1 MIMAI
6 MLRERSS
13 SEIRAYKTMTINKDE
28 RKKEQKEIIRIIIT
42 QRDNICWH
50 ASKLIK
56 LSISCITLV
65 SLPHLQMLI
74 INNFLILK

>member
-42 QRDNICWH
+42 QRDNIC
-50 ASKLIK
+50 
-56 LSISCITLV
+56 
-65 SLPHLQMLI
+65 
-74 INNFLILK
+74 